1 MVAKKKITIGID
13 PGISGGICAYDGK
26 KMTNVQKCPGS
37 PEEMSDSLREIIK
50 DYGIT
55 SKKKSSL
62 KVIIELVHAF
72 PRDSRSSAFKFGKNY
87 GMWLGICASHGLE
100 VTAVTPQIWMKYYGD
115 LPKEK
120 SERKR
125 YLKILATS
133 YFPDL
138 SITLRTADAILI
150 AKYGHEELGRD

>member
-1 MVAKKKITIGID
+1 
-13 PGISGGICAYDGK
+13 
-26 KMTNVQKCPGS
+26 
-37 PEEMSDSLREIIK
+37 
-50 DYGIT
+50 
-55 SKKKSSL
+55 
-62 KVIIELVHAF
+62 
-72 PRDSRSSAFKFGKNY
+72 
-87 GMWLGICASHGLE
+87 
-100 VTAVTPQIWMKYYGD
+100 MKYYGD

-133 YFPDL
+133 YFPEL

>member
-1 MVAKKKITIGID
+1 MVDKKKITIGID

-55 SKKKSSL
+55 AKKKSSL

-138 SITLRTADAILI
+138 SVTLRTADAILI